1 MTCFLT
7 FDMISAFGG
16 RKRPFLFIVTGSKA
30 ERHRR
35 TGAVG
40 CFRYANIIIPRGSFV
55 NRRVHPLSADY
66 FCRSTTQTGY
76 FMVK

>member
-7 FDMISAFGG
+7 FDIISAFGG
-16 RKRPFLFIVTGSKA
+16 RKRPFLFIVTGSMT

-35 TGAVG
+35 TGAVC
-40 CFRYANIIIPRGSFV
+40 CFRYANIIIRRGFFV

-66 FCRSTTQTGY
+66 FFRSTTQTGY